1 MSIATDHVAFF
12 RTRWADRL
20 VDTCTGRRV
29 DDPRGSINPSTYQY
43 DSQSSTV
50 IYDDGAG
57 SPGACLIRPMGG
69 QANADEFGQEAQ
81 TRIGY
86 TLILPF
92 DATGVIP
99 DDEFTIDTSVTDAE
113 MVGKILIV
121 RAALVDSY
129 RVKTQLICE
138 LNLGGG
144 LQV

>member
-1 MSIATDHVAFF
+1 MSIATDHVTFF

-20 VDTCTGRRV
+20 VDTCTGRRI
-29 DDPRGSINPSTYQY
+29 DDPRGSINTSTYQY

-50 IYDDGAG
+50 IYTTG
-57 SPGACLIRPMGG
+57 PCLLRPMGG
-69 QANADEFGQEAQ
+69 QANADEFGQESQ

-92 DATGVIP
+92 DASGIIP
-99 DDEFTIDTSVTDAE
+99 DDEFTIDTSVTDSE

-121 RAALVDSY
+121 RGVIYDSY
-129 RVKTQLICE
+129 RVKTKLVCE
-138 LNLGGG
+138 LDLGGG